1 MKSAWEEY
9 QNDFNNLSDDQITDI
24 SRDEQN
30 KVDEAE
36 DWLEAVA
43 AWEAAGKPRTK

>member
-1 MKSAWEEY
+1 MDNAWSKY
-9 QNDFNNLSDDQITDI
+9 QNDFNAMNDAQIYHE
-24 SRDEQN
+24 SRRSQEQIE
-30 KVDEAE
+30 EAE